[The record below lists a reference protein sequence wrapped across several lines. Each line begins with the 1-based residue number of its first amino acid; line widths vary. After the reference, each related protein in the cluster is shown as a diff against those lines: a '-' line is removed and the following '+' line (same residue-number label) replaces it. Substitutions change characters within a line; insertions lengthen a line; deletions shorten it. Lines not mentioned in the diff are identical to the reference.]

1 MTRVH
6 IGEWGPFTSQAGT
19 IPAKQWIPLIVLPL
33 IMSLNTIYKHLFL
46 MNHPSQGLWLL
57 SFCSDLILA
66 PCNVLGVFLQS
77 YPNCFL
83 LLSLSGTLP
92 HKTAHLPSPE
102 LQTCLDS
109 RPWQQLAHPRPVGS
123 AALCLGHRPVMLVH
137 MITASGEFKSLS
149 YILIVSTIIT
159 NISNLFSNL
168 YL

>member
-66 PCNVLGVFLQS
+66 PCNVPG
-77 YPNCFL
+77 C
-83 LLSLSGTLP
+83 LSSIMSKL
-92 HKTAHLPSPE
+92 LPSSWPFWYPSPWNCTSAITRASNMSW
-102 LQTCLDS
+102 LPALAAASPSPLHGLSCPLLKPQTRDA
-109 RPWQQLAHPRPVGS
+109 RAHNHSFWGVQVP
-123 AALCLGHRPVMLVH
+123 LLH
-137 MITASGEFKSLS
+137 S
-149 YILIVSTIIT
+149 YCF
-159 NISNLFSNL
+159 NHH
-168 YL
+168 Y